1 MPGVADL
8 PLHGGR
14 VPRWMLRVMT
24 ELAEAIVEY
33 MVEVRGP
40 SSVVAMLADPYWF
53 QAFNNVIGM
62 DWDSSG
68 STTVV
73 TGVLKTITWRRP
85 ELGVLV
91 LGGKG
96 GRARLVPEE
105 APQAEELLGVPAE
118 DLVRMSRLAARAD
131 SAFLQDGYE
140 LYHHAVIVA
149 STGDAVVVQQGLNDA
164 LGMAR
169 RYHVDKAEL
178 EEPHSAVAGHPS
190 TTILNATA
198 AESRD
203 ARKAY
208 LDVLSEGPR
217 RVARLL
223 HEAQARA
230 QGRPTLLDY
239 TGAQNPAPRK
249 PPYYKPLRPSRQL
262 IRRLE
267 QLAHAPPASP
277 EELALAPGV
286 GPATV
291 RALALIADIIY
302 GVPTST
308 RDPATAPLDPYAYA
322 YAIGGK
328 DGVPYPFDPYTA
340 MKAIEFLREALMEA
354 RVGGEARAR
363 ALRRLA
369 RLARS
374 LGVDE

>member
-24 ELAEAIVEY
+24 GLAEAIVEY
-33 MVEVRGP
+33 MVEARGP
-40 SSVVAMLADPYWF
+40 GSVVAMLADPYWF

-73 TGVLKTITWRRP
+73 TGILKTVTWRRP

-96 GRARLVPEE
+96 SRARQVPEE
-105 APQAEELLGVPAE
+105 APRAEEALGVPGE
-118 DLVRMSRLAARAD
+118 DIVRMSRLAARAD
-131 SAFLQDGYE
+131 SSFLQDGYE

-149 STGDAVVVQQGLNDA
+149 STGEMVVVQQGLNDA
-164 LGMAR
+164 VGMAR

-178 EEPHSAVAGHPS
+178 EEPHSAVAGAP
-190 TTILNATA
+190 TGTILNATA
-198 AESRD
+198 RESAE
-203 ARKAY
+203 ARRAY
-208 LDVLSEGPR
+208 LDVLAEGPR
-217 RVARLL
+217 RIVRLL
-223 HEAQARA
+223 EEARA
-230 QGRPTLLDY
+230 RAEGRPTLFDY
-239 TGAQNPAPRK
+239 TRPGTHGRRM
-249 PPYYKPLRPSRQL
+249 PYYTPVKPSKQL
-262 IRRLE
+262 VRRLE
-267 QLAHAPPASP
+267 ALAASPPSSP
-277 EELALAPGV
+277 EELALSPGL

-308 RDPATAPLDPYAYA
+308 RDPATTPLDPYLYA

-340 MKAIEFLREALMEA
+340 FKAIEFLREALMEA

-369 RLARS
+369 RLARRV
-374 LGVDE
+374 GMEG